1 METKPFNNNY
11 PPINHGQQNGYN
23 QPQPGAA
30 PKKSGNNNAAGM
42 AGAGVV
48 GAALGAA
55 AGFAASQFVASATD
69 NDENLIEPEIIDQEE
84 TVEEPVEEAPVH
96 PQPQP
101 VYPEPAQPAPQPA
114 QPQPAPQPD
123 GEMQPIGGES
133 PQTPQEMIDQ
143 ILNPTDGSVSPTQ
156 LEQTPDE
163 VADAI
168 IAEELVDPNDIDSEE
183 VFDFAEIGT
192 VTTIEGDE
200 MTVATF
206 TTGDGEQY
214 AMVDVNMDGNMDIIV
229 DSNGNEIGDA
239 IGYTTDD
246 IVERLT
252 APDTYLAANDTDIYD
267 PSIESQMQGDMI
279 V

>member
-1 METKPFNNNY
+1 METKPFNNY
-11 PPINHGQQNGYN
+11 PPINHGRQNGYN
-23 QPQPGAA
+23 QSQPGAT
-30 PKKSGNNNAAGM
+30 PKKSGNNNAVGM
-42 AGAGVV
+42 AGAGVA
-48 GAALGAA
+48 GAALGAV

-101 VYPEPAQPAPQPA
+101 VYPEPAQPAPQPVQS
-114 QPQPAPQPD
+114 QPEPQPD
-123 GEMQPIGGES
+123 GEMQPIGGQS
-133 PQTPQEMIDQ
+133 PQTPEEMIDQ

-156 LEQTPDE
+156 PEQTPDE

-214 AMVDVNMDGNMDIIV
+214 AMVDVNMDGNMDVIV

-252 APDTYLAANDTDIYD
+252 APDTYIAANDTDIYD